1 MAYCFAEFRLIMC
14 LAQTSEIVN
23 CHFSELSVNIRILG
37 SKWRLSKEG
46 TLALIAAKGLSLFR
60 DTGSLLFGWLAY
72 FGAVSSNVVCENP
85 MALGVGQTPS
95 PPRPRLTGYRLH
107 LVSLPCKIISTSL
120 RLRLSNRLPTLRA
133 IPPPV
138 CRRIQSL
145 DLRTVFTRV
154 FLRRIFFVGKFDS
167 GSQTEIKSPCS
178 SIIFRRSSS
187 GSSAM

>member
-120 RLRLSNRLPTLRA
+120 KLSFSNRNQISLFLDNFSALILRQLCDVT
-133 IPPPV
+133 IC
-138 CRRIQSL
+138 CRDIGMSSY
-145 DLRTVFTRV
+145 V
-154 FLRRIFFVGKFDS
+154 S
-167 GSQTEIKSPCS
+167 GS
-178 SIIFRRSSS
+178 
-187 GSSAM
+187 